1 MPGLRERNKERR
13 RQEILSA
20 AQDLFARQGYGATAV
35 SEIAARA
42 SVAEGTVF
50 NHFPTKGDLLLEL
63 MAHENTRVA
72 QRLAAMKLAPDSDAR
87 EAIAAYFLVVT
98 EESFALV
105 DRATWREVAAL
116 LVTAGQSPFALR
128 YLELRAALRRNLL
141 VLLAELSANGR
152 LPPDDHGALADL
164 LWRAFWGLFQFLIAS
179 ENLQPADLHRSIA
192 RDLDLIVPQHGAK
205 P

>member
-1 MPGLRERNKERR
+1 MAGLREHNKERR
-13 RQEILSA
+13 RQEILGA
-20 AQDLFARQGYGATAV
+20 AQALFARQGYGATAV
-35 SEIAARA
+35 SEIAALA

-63 MAHENTRVA
+63 MAQENARVA
-72 QRLAAMKLAPDSDAR
+72 ERLEAVTLAPDTHAR
-87 EAIAAYFLVVT
+87 EAIANFFLVVT

-128 YLELRAALRRNLL
+128 YLELRAALRRSLL
-141 VLLAELSANGR
+141 GLLDELAANGR
-152 LPPDDHGALADL
+152 LGPRDHGALADL

-179 ENLQPADLHRSIA
+179 ETLQPADLHRSIA
-192 RDLDLIVPQHGAK
+192 RDLDLILPERGAL